1 MEDGGLSRLDAWHL
15 ENVIFRLYKVI
26 ANCYVLCTR
35 YVQKNVLEPET
46 WMEKDRKIAGYFRE
60 PQRYEYGEDVGI
72 ELSGRTFEKLHEFII
87 ERNDFELALDFVQ
100 PKLHLNFVIKTMKKV
115 ETHLEESFS
124 STDFVVTLRDFRAE
138 VYKWAVVYALRSHSS
153 MEQEMAKRPCMTYTL
168 LCEANHCQ
176 ICLREEAGHYPM
188 AGDKSFELADF
199 FRKDYDPRRIARIY
213 QFLQSLNA
221 QKGALQIAKMASV
234 IAIAWEND
242 LLCKTYNNTLKAVF
256 NHFGITDK
264 TANYKPARL
273 RKPNYKGT
281 LPSARVQAMHFF
293 QCIENSLS
301 DS

>member
-26 ANCYVLCTR
+26 ANCYVLCTQ
-35 YVQKNVLEPET
+35 YIQKNVLEPET

-100 PKLHLNFVIKTMKKV
+100 PKLHLNFVIRTMKKV

-124 STDFVVTLRDFRAE
+124 SMEFVVTLRDFRAE
-138 VYKWAVVYALRSHSS
+138 VYKWAAVYALRIHSS
-153 MEQEMAKRPCMTYTL
+153 MEQEMAKRKCMTYSL

-188 AGDKSFELADF
+188 AGEKGFELADF

-213 QFLQSLNA
+213 QFLQSLNE
-221 QKGALQIAKMASV
+221 QKGASYTAKMASV
-234 IAIAWEND
+234 VAVAWENS
-242 LLCKTYNNTLKAVF
+242 LLCETYNNTLQAVF
-256 NHFGITDK
+256 DHFGISDK
-264 TANYKPARL
+264 TENFKPSRF
-273 RKPNYKGT
+273 RRPNYKGT
-281 LPSARVQAMHFF
+281 PPLVRVQALKFF
-293 QCIENSLS
+293 QSL
-301 DS
+301 DTLPF

>member
-1 MEDGGLSRLDAWHL
+1 MSRLDAWHL

-26 ANCYVLCTR
+26 ANCYVLCTQ
-35 YVQKNVLEPET
+35 YVQKDVLTPET

-115 ETHLEESFS
+115 ETHLEKSFCS
-124 STDFVVTLRDFRAE
+124 MDFVVMLRDFRAE

-153 MEQEMAKRPCMTYTL
+153 MEQEMAKRPCMTYSL

-188 AGDKSFELADF
+188 AGDKGFELADF
-199 FRKDYDPRRIARIY
+199 FRKDYDTGSIARIY
-213 QFLQSLNA
+213 RHLASLNE
-221 QKGALQIAKMASV
+221 QKGASYTAKMASV
-234 IAIAWEND
+234 VAVAWENS
-242 LLCKTYNNTLKAVF
+242 LLCETYNNTLQAVF
-256 NHFGITDK
+256 DHFGISDK
-264 TANYKPARL
+264 TENFKPSRF
-273 RKPNYKGT
+273 RRPNYKGT
-281 LPSARVQAMHFF
+281 PPLVRVQALKFF
-293 QCIENSLS
+293 QSL
-301 DS
+301 DTLPF

>member
-26 ANCYVLCTR
+26 ANCYVLCTQ
-35 YVQKNVLEPET
+35 YVQKDVLTPET

-100 PKLHLNFVIKTMKKV
+100 PKLYLNFVIKTMKKV
-115 ETHLEESFS
+115 ETHLEKSLS

-153 MEQEMAKRPCMTYTL
+153 MEQEMAKRPCMTYSL

-188 AGDKSFELADF
+188 AGDKGFELADF
-199 FRKDYDPRRIARIY
+199 FRKDYDTGSIARIY
-213 QFLQSLNA
+213 RHLASLNE
-221 QKGALQIAKMASV
+221 QKGASYTAKMASV
-234 IAIAWEND
+234 VAVAWENS
-242 LLCKTYNNTLKAVF
+242 LLCETYNNTLQAVF
-256 NHFGITDK
+256 DHFGISDK
-264 TANYKPARL
+264 TENFKPSRF
-273 RKPNYKGT
+273 RRPNYKGT
-281 LPSARVQAMHFF
+281 PPLVRVQALKFF
-293 QCIENSLS
+293 QSL
-301 DS
+301 DTLPF

>member
-26 ANCYVLCTR
+26 ANCYVLCTQ
-35 YVQKNVLEPET
+35 YVQKNVLAPET

-115 ETHLEESFS
+115 ETHLEKSFCS
-124 STDFVVTLRDFRAE
+124 MDFVVMLRDFRAE

-153 MEQEMAKRPCMTYTL
+153 MEQEMAKRPCMTYSL

-176 ICLREEAGHYPM
+176 ICLQEEAGHYPM
-188 AGDKSFELADF
+188 AGDKGFELADF
-199 FRKDYDPRRIARIY
+199 FRK
-213 QFLQSLNA
+213 
-221 QKGALQIAKMASV
+221 
-234 IAIAWEND
+234 
-242 LLCKTYNNTLKAVF
+242 
-256 NHFGITDK
+256 
-264 TANYKPARL
+264 
-273 RKPNYKGT
+273 GT
-281 LPSARVQAMHFF
+281 IQ
-293 QCIENSLS
+293 
-301 DS
+301 

>member
-26 ANCYVLCTR
+26 ANCYVLCTQ
-35 YVQKNVLEPET
+35 YVQKNVLTPET

-124 STDFVVTLRDFRAE
+124 SMEFVVTLRDFRAE
-138 VYKWAVVYALRSHSS
+138 VYKWAVVYALRIHSS
-153 MEQEMAKRPCMTYTL
+153 MEQEMAKRPCMTYSL

-176 ICLREEAGHYPM
+176 ICLQEEAGHYPM
-188 AGDKSFELADF
+188 AGDKGFELADF
-199 FRKDYDPRRIARIY
+199 FRKDYDTGSIARIY
-213 QFLQSLNA
+213 RHLASLNE
-221 QKGALQIAKMASV
+221 QKGASYTAKMASV
-234 IAIAWEND
+234 VAVAWENS
-242 LLCKTYNNTLKAVF
+242 LLCETYNNTLQAVF
-256 NHFGITDK
+256 DHFGISDK
-264 TANYKPARL
+264 TENFKPSRF
-273 RKPNYKGT
+273 RRPNYKGT
-281 LPSARVQAMHFF
+281 PPLVRVQALKFF
-293 QCIENSLS
+293 QSL
-301 DS
+301 DTLPF